1 MPKRNGKF
9 TDHKNRLV
17 HVENEPLLA
26 EFLDQLSGSGGE
38 LQEDLTC
45 TIDGGI
51 GGIEDNFTF
60 PAGTPLEDVLIALLS
75 GQPEL
80 SLTGFALHSDDAT
93 NSAPINTGQ
102 SNPYAA
108 GTELTIGSIKFAIS
122 DDAGAIGSNTGTLSF
137 GDDGTLDEGSIP
149 ILTGTNSYDSP
160 ADNTV
165 GKTTS
170 TLPLLLNNAF
180 RTQTIKISV
189 TTDSGQ
195 TLTGTKQII
204 HALPAFL
211 INVNES
217 SLSAAIVESTFA
229 LDPTLL
235 PALFTSPNTIIST
248 VTKVDAVADYREVW
262 ANTEADWTA
271 YPAGTVRHYF
281 MIPAVNPAQPGS
293 TLTYTIGG
301 TPGSGDFT
309 TIGLANFNM
318 SPTGFNLIDD
328 PGATAVP
335 YRLHYFNNLS
345 SITATSTAIE
355 LT

>member
-51 GGIEDNFTF
+51 GGVEDNFTF
-60 PAGTPLEDVLIALLS
+60 TAGTPLEEVLITLLS
-75 GQPEL
+75 GQPDL
-80 SLTGFALHSDDAT
+80 SLTGFELHSDDAGG
-93 NSAPINTGQ
+93 SVINTGQ

-108 GTELTIGSIKFAIS
+108 GTELTIGSIKFGIT
-122 DDAGAIGSNTGTLSF
+122 DEAGAIGSNTGTLSY
-137 GDDGTLDEGSIP
+137 GDDGTLDEASIP
-149 ILTGTNSYDSP
+149 VPTGTNTYDTT
-160 ADNTV
+160 ANNTV

-170 TLPLLLNNAF
+170 TLPLSLTNAF
-180 RTQTIKISV
+180 RTQVIKLNV

-195 TLTGTKQII
+195 TLTASKQII

-211 INVNES
+211 INVNENL
-217 SLSAAIVESTFA
+217 LSAAIVESTFA
-229 LDPTLL
+229 FDPTLL
-235 PALFTSPNTIIST
+235 PALFTPPNTIIST
-248 VTKVDAVADYREVW
+248 VTKVDAQADYREVW
-262 ANTEADWTA
+262 ANTEADWLA
-271 YPAGTVRHYF
+271 YPGTARHYF
-281 MIPAVNPAQPGS
+281 MIPAVNPAQPSGS
-293 TLTYTIGG
+293 TFTYTVGG
-301 TPGSGDFT
+301 TTASGDFT
-309 TIGLANFNM
+309 FVGQANFDM
-318 SPTGFNLIDD
+318 SPTGFNLIND
-328 PGATAVP
+328 PGATAVA
-335 YRLHYFNNLS
+335 YNLHYYNNPS